1 MVPQARLIDL
11 RHGDAA
17 SPAWGSL
24 EHLPP
29 THRALAVESAS
40 IRGRVLVQ
48 CHLVTCWLCDIGL
61 GLSNF
66 QLPRP
71 SVEMVKER
79 LHRSVTR
86 RN

>member
-40 IRGRVLVQ
+40 IRGRVFGPVSPGHVLA
-48 CHLVTCWLCDIGL
+48 L
-61 GLSNF
+61 
-66 QLPRP
+66 
-71 SVEMVKER
+71 
-79 LHRSVTR
+79 
-86 RN
+86 